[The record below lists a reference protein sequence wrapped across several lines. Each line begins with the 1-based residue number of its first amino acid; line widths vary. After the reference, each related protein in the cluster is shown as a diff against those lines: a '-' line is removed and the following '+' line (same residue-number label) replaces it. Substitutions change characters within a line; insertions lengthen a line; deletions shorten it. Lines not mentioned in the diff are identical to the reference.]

1 LDRKYVVL
9 GLTLYVAMISIG
21 ISLKY
26 TELWSLNMD
35 LTTLIVNH
43 TNESTT
49 RLLAGVFS
57 LTASVFAVWVALLLI
72 ITYVYVRG
80 GNIDLKAMVT
90 LSLLTLILTELVVML
105 SKYHFSILRPGV
117 NITVSYVGSEVLK
130 LYAYPSGHSARSTV
144 MAYWLPYIVMSIIR
158 DRIIRKRKRLYRLIS
173 FALWLWVAVVS
184 LCRVITQEHYVLDV
198 IGGVLTGLGSVFL
211 MKPLLPLIKERIS

>member
-1 LDRKYVVL
+1 LNRKYIAL
-9 GLTLYVAMISIG
+9 GFTLYVAMIFIG

-26 TELWSLNMD
+26 TELWSLNTG
-35 LTTLIVNH
+35 LTILIVNH
-43 TNESTT
+43 TVGSTT
-49 RLLAGVFS
+49 RLLASVVS
-57 LTASVFAVWVALLLI
+57 LTASVFAVWMALLLI

-80 GNIDLKAMVT
+80 GSINLKAMVT
-90 LSLLTLILTELVVML
+90 LSLLTLMLTEVVVML

-117 NITVSYVGSEVLK
+117 NMTVSYVGSEVLK

-144 MAYWLPYIVMSIIR
+144 MAYWLPHLVMSIGR
-158 DRIIRKRKRLYRLIS
+158 DQANRRRLYMLIS

-184 LCRVITQEHYVLDV
+184 LCRVIAQEHYVLDV
-198 IGGVLTGLGSVFL
+198 VGGVLTGLGSVFL